1 MIKNKLYL
9 LKIIKYSLRIYIIT
23 NNITYFTT
31 ILK

>member
-23 NNITYFTT
+23 NFGT

>member
-23 NNITYFTT
+23 NYGT
-31 ILK
+31 ILNEKQ